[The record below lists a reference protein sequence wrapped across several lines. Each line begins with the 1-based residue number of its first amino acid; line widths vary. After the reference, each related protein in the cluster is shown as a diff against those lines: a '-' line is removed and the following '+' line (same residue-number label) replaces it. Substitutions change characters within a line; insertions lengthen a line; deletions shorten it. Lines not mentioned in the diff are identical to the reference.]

1 MKPLI
6 FIVCLFFT
14 LSSFAIESYG
24 IGKIVKVPKSQAVG
38 FNNLQY
44 FLVIKQAD
52 QVGAMPIVFNK
63 SFKEKDIASK
73 VDKIVIFRGKIKSKK
88 FKRAERVETVEVVDF
103 VKLKKL
109 TFADINNNIA
119 EINKKDPSFDLKVK
133 PKKNTITMSDNTTQ
147 KAVLT
152 SAALLLNDM
161 QAAEGDQGKMRRDL
175 TAGVLLTGGIVM
187 MAKKLGEI
195 IKVEKD
201 DWDLPKNQEE
211 KKLPLTNQD

>member
-1 MKPLI
+1 MKPLLLMICFI
-6 FIVCLFFT
+6 FTI
-14 LSSFAIESYG
+14 SSYAFESYG
-24 IGKIVKVPKSQAVG
+24 IGRVVKVPKKQAVG
-38 FNNLQY
+38 FGNLQY
-44 FLVIKQAD
+44 FLVVKQGE
-52 QVGAMPIVFNK
+52 QVGAMPIVFNDK
-63 SFKEKDIASK
+63 FKEKEIASK
-73 VDKIVIFRGKIKSKK
+73 VDQIVIFRGKIKSKK
-88 FKRAERVETVEVVDF
+88 FKSSERVETVEVVDF

-109 TFADINNNIA
+109 TFADINNNIT
-119 EINKKDPSFDLKVK
+119 EINKKDPNFDLRVK
-133 PKKNTITMSDNTTQ
+133 PKRNSFTLSDDTAQ

-187 MAKKLGEI
+187 MAQKLGKM